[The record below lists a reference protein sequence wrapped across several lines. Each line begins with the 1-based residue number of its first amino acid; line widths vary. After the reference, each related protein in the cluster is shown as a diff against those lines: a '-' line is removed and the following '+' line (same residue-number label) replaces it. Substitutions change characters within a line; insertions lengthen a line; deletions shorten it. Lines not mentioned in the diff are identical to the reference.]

1 MLQNPRLS
9 PRAFWLCALVLLSAG
24 CGQEVSFAP
33 PPQQAPHPWLA
44 RVVLDMTPGQPAPWG
59 ASILSGVDPPDPKL
73 NWRWLTT
80 VSQFVFQLEDRRD
93 WQLDLHLTAVD
104 YVLKKLGPQTVTVI
118 VNGAEVGKL
127 TLEKPGPF
135 AAHLPVN
142 AGREPKVELRISPCD
157 PHPDRPPYCAL
168 LHSIG
173 FSRELR

>member
-9 PRAFWLCALVLLSAG
+9 PRAFGLCAIVLLSAG
-24 CGQEVSFAP
+24 CREDVSFAP
-33 PPQQAPHPWLA
+33 PPQQEPHPWVA

-80 VSQFVFQLEDRRD
+80 VSQFGFRLEDRPD

-104 YVLKKLGPQTVTVI
+104 YVLKQLGPQSLTVI
-118 VNGAEVGKL
+118 VDGAEVGKL

-135 AAHLPVN
+135 AAHLPVK
-142 AGREPKVELRISPCD
+142 AGGAAKVELRIEPCD
-157 PHPDRPPYCAL
+157 PRPDRSPYCAL